1 MEYWKTITFA
11 TKNEMLNFME
21 RHKKTHTMYQIK
33 TYNQYNDEYALNYKI
48 N

>member
-1 MEYWKTITFA
+1 MEEWKKITFA

-21 RHKKTHTMYQIK
+21 RHKKTHTMYQ
-33 TYNQYNDEYALNYKI
+33 YNHEYALNYKI